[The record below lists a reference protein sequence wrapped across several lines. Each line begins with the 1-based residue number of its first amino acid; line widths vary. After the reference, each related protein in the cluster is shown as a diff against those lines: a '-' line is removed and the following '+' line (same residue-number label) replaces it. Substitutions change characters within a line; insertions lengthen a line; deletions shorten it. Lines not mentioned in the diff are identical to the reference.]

1 MRKILVP
8 VDGSGRSLKAVDQVR
23 ASFAPSAFEVVL
35 LMVQE
40 NAEQPL
46 TEEQSEEIYYKLADR
61 LGKIQ
66 KKLDGYKIE
75 KRASIGKAGEKILA
89 CAREID
95 ADMIIMTKSTS
106 STNEVNRAIG
116 STASFV
122 IRNSDCPVMLVP
134 ENVKSGPYV
143 YHGMVI
149 RKASGTITLKGQ
161 LNFKQTECLL
171 PSVKGKSVYRIET
184 LKGSVRY
191 VRKAYD
197 PETLSWD
204 LPPEKGEHQ
213 LIQINEGEMIY
224 IPVNMDES
232 TGKADRIRIINRSM
246 RSESVFRFRIMTVA
260 QAEAEARA
268 REIEESRAAEEG
280 RKQAEAETAE
290 EESKQAE
297 AETAEEESKQAEAE
311 AAEAVEEARKQAE
324 AQAAEEAR
332 RKAEAEAAEKAR
344 RQAEAEA
351 AEKARRQAE
360 AEALEKARRQ
370 LEAEAAEEARKQAE
384 AEEALKAFTEG
395 GTPTPE
401 PEVKPEA
408 DEIDEFQEI
417 PLEEDKKDDDHQFD
431 TQGLSFN
438 FEDYLNDNMK
448 ATLGNA
454 FDFKLNSESDD
465 LPEAGGETGGQKKD
479 TSELIFQP
487 DSLNENEGGENNQ
500 EEGQE
505 EDMEEMYRKL
515 EDAFAKYDAKA
526 AELEAEKEELTIE

>member
-134 ENVKSGPYV
+134 ENVKSGPSV

-171 PSVKGKSVYRIET
+171 PSVKGRSVYRIET

-280 RKQAEAETAE
+280 GKQAEAAE
-290 EESKQAE
+290 EESKQ
-297 AETAEEESKQAEAE
+297 SEAE
-311 AAEAVEEARKQAE
+311 AAEEARKQAE

-408 DEIDEFQEI
+408 GEIDEFQEI

-454 FDFKLNSESDD
+454 FDFNLNSESDD
-465 LPEAGGETGGQKKD
+465 LPEAGGETGGQKED

-487 DSLNENEGGENNQ
+487 DTLNENEGGENNQ

-505 EDMEEMYRKL
+505 EDMEEMYKKL
-515 EDAFAKYDAKA
+515 QEAFAKYDAKA

>member
-1 MRKILVP
+1 
-8 VDGSGRSLKAVDQVR
+8 
-23 ASFAPSAFEVVL
+23 
-35 LMVQE
+35 
-40 NAEQPL
+40 
-46 TEEQSEEIYYKLADR
+46 
-61 LGKIQ
+61 
-66 KKLDGYKIE
+66 
-75 KRASIGKAGEKILA
+75 
-89 CAREID
+89 
-95 ADMIIMTKSTS
+95 MTKSTS

-134 ENVKSGPYV
+134 ENVKSGPSV

-268 REIEESRAAEEG
+268 REIEESRAAEE
-280 RKQAEAETAE
+280 
-290 EESKQAE
+290 ESKQAE

-311 AAEAVEEARKQAE
+311 AAEEARKQ
-324 AQAAEEAR
+324 
-332 RKAEAEAAEKAR
+332 AEAEAAEKAR

-465 LPEAGGETGGQKKD
+465 LPEAGGETGGQKED

-515 EDAFAKYDAKA
+515 QEAFAKYDAKA

>member
-134 ENVKSGPYV
+134 ENVKSGPSV

-280 RKQAEAETAE
+280 G
-290 EESKQAE
+290 KQAE

-311 AAEAVEEARKQAE
+311 AAEEARKQAE

-395 GTPTPE
+395 GTPAPE

-454 FDFKLNSESDD
+454 FDFNLNSESDN
-465 LPEAGGETGGQKKD
+465 LPEAGGETGGQKEA
-479 TSELIFQP
+479 TSELIFQS
-487 DSLNENEGGENNQ
+487 DTLNENEGGENNQ

-505 EDMEEMYRKL
+505 EDMEEMYKKL
-515 EDAFAKYDAKA
+515 QEAFAKYDAKA

>member
-134 ENVKSGPYV
+134 ENVKSGPSV

-280 RKQAEAETAE
+280 G
-290 EESKQAE
+290 KQAE

-311 AAEAVEEARKQAE
+311 AAEEARKQAE

-395 GTPTPE
+395 GTPAPE

-454 FDFKLNSESDD
+454 FDFNLNSESDN
-465 LPEAGGETGGQKKD
+465 LPEAGGETGGQKED
-479 TSELIFQP
+479 TSELIFQS
-487 DSLNENEGGENNQ
+487 DTLNENEGGENNQ

-505 EDMEEMYRKL
+505 EDMEEMYKKL
-515 EDAFAKYDAKA
+515 QEAFAKYDAKA

>member
-134 ENVKSGPYV
+134 ENVKSGPSV

-224 IPVNMDES
+224 IPVSMDES

-280 RKQAEAETAE
+280 GR
-290 EESKQAE
+290 QAE

-311 AAEAVEEARKQAE
+311 AAEEARKQAE
-324 AQAAEEAR
+324 ALAAEEAR

-395 GTPTPE
+395 GTPAPE

-454 FDFKLNSESDD
+454 FDFNLNSESDD
-465 LPEAGGETGGQKKD
+465 LPEAGGETGGQKED

-487 DSLNENEGGENNQ
+487 DSLNENEGVENNQ

-515 EDAFAKYDAKA
+515 QEAFAKYDAKA

>member
-8 VDGSGRSLKAVDQVR
+8 VDGSGRSLKAVDQVS

-95 ADMIIMTKSTS
+95 AGMIIMTKSTS

-134 ENVKSGPYV
+134 ENVKTGPSV

-280 RKQAEAETAE
+280 G
-290 EESKQAE
+290 KQAE

-311 AAEAVEEARKQAE
+311 AAEEARKQAE

-332 RKAEAEAAEKAR
+332 RK
-344 RQAEAEA
+344 AEAEA

-384 AEEALKAFTEG
+384 AEKALKAFTEG

-448 ATLGNA
+448 ATLGNS
-454 FDFKLNSESDD
+454 FDFNLNSESDN
-465 LPEAGGETGGQKKD
+465 LPEAGGETGGQKED

-487 DSLNENEGGENNQ
+487 DILNENEGGENNQ

-505 EDMEEMYRKL
+505 EDMEEMYKKL
-515 EDAFAKYDAKA
+515 QEAFAKYDAKA

>member
-134 ENVKSGPYV
+134 ENVKTGPSV

-268 REIEESRAAEEG
+268 REIEESRAAEE
-280 RKQAEAETAE
+280 
-290 EESKQAE
+290 ESKQAE

-311 AAEAVEEARKQAE
+311 AAEEARKQAE

-395 GTPTPE
+395 GTPAPE

-454 FDFKLNSESDD
+454 FDFNLNSESDD
-465 LPEAGGETGGQKKD
+465 LPEAGGETGGQKED

-505 EDMEEMYRKL
+505 EDMEEMYKKL
-515 EDAFAKYDAKA
+515 QEAFAKYDAKA

>member
-134 ENVKSGPYV
+134 ENVKSGPSV

-268 REIEESRAAEEG
+268 REIEESRAAEESG
-280 RKQAEAETAE
+280 
-290 EESKQAE
+290 KQAE

-311 AAEAVEEARKQAE
+311 AAEEARKQAE

-351 AEKARRQAE
+351 AEKARRQVE

-395 GTPTPE
+395 GTPE

-454 FDFKLNSESDD
+454 FDFNLNSESDD
-465 LPEAGGETGGQKKD
+465 LPEAGGETGGHKED

-515 EDAFAKYDAKA
+515 QEAFAKYDAKA
-526 AELEAEKEELTIE
+526 AELEEEKEELTIE

>member
-134 ENVKSGPYV
+134 ENVKTGPSV

-280 RKQAEAETAE
+280 G
-290 EESKQAE
+290 KQAE

-311 AAEAVEEARKQAE
+311 AAEEARKQAE

-384 AEEALKAFTEG
+384 AEETLKAFTEG
-395 GTPTPE
+395 GTTTSE

-454 FDFKLNSESDD
+454 FDFNLNSESDD
-465 LPEAGGETGGQKKD
+465 LPEAGGETGGQKED

-487 DSLNENEGGENNQ
+487 DTLNENEGGENNQ

-505 EDMEEMYRKL
+505 EDMEEMYKKL
-515 EDAFAKYDAKA
+515 QEAFAKYDAKA

>member
-122 IRNSDCPVMLVP
+122 IRNSDFPVMLVP
-134 ENVKSGPYV
+134 ENVKSGPSV

-268 REIEESRAAEEG
+268 REIEESRAAEESG
-280 RKQAEAETAE
+280 
-290 EESKQAE
+290 KQAE

-311 AAEAVEEARKQAE
+311 AAEEARKQAE

-395 GTPTPE
+395 GTPAPE

-454 FDFKLNSESDD
+454 FDFNLNSESDD
-465 LPEAGGETGGQKKD
+465 LPEAGGETGGQKED

-487 DSLNENEGGENNQ
+487 DTLNENEGGENNQ

-515 EDAFAKYDAKA
+515 QEAFAKYDAKA

>member
-1 MRKILVP
+1 
-8 VDGSGRSLKAVDQVR
+8 
-23 ASFAPSAFEVVL
+23 
-35 LMVQE
+35 
-40 NAEQPL
+40 
-46 TEEQSEEIYYKLADR
+46 
-61 LGKIQ
+61 
-66 KKLDGYKIE
+66 
-75 KRASIGKAGEKILA
+75 
-89 CAREID
+89 
-95 ADMIIMTKSTS
+95 MIIMTKSTS

-134 ENVKSGPYV
+134 ENVKTGPSV

-280 RKQAEAETAE
+280 G
-290 EESKQAE
+290 KQAE

-311 AAEAVEEARKQAE
+311 AAEAAEEARKQAE

-395 GTPTPE
+395 GTPAPE

-454 FDFKLNSESDD
+454 FDFNLNSESDN
-465 LPEAGGETGGQKKD
+465 LPEAGGETGGQKED

-487 DSLNENEGGENNQ
+487 DSLNENEDGENKNNR

-515 EDAFAKYDAKA
+515 QEAFAKYDAKA

>member
-134 ENVKSGPYV
+134 ENVKTGPSV

-268 REIEESRAAEEG
+268 REIEESRAAEE
-280 RKQAEAETAE
+280 
-290 EESKQAE
+290 ESKQAE

-311 AAEAVEEARKQAE
+311 AAEEARKQAE

-395 GTPTPE
+395 GTPAPE

-454 FDFKLNSESDD
+454 FDFNLNSESDD
-465 LPEAGGETGGQKKD
+465 LHEAGGETGGQKED

-500 EEGQE
+500 DEGQE

-515 EDAFAKYDAKA
+515 QEAFAKYDAKA

>member
-134 ENVKSGPYV
+134 ENVKTGPSV

-280 RKQAEAETAE
+280 GKQAEAETAE
-290 EESKQAE
+290 EL
-297 AETAEEESKQAEAE
+297 SKQAEAE
-311 AAEAVEEARKQAE
+311 AAEEARKQAE

-401 PEVKPEA
+401 PEVKPES

-454 FDFKLNSESDD
+454 FDFNLNSESDD
-465 LPEAGGETGGQKKD
+465 LPEAGDETGGQKED

-487 DSLNENEGGENNQ
+487 DTLNENEGGENNH

-515 EDAFAKYDAKA
+515 QEAFAKYDAKA

>member
-1 MRKILVP
+1 M
-8 VDGSGRSLKAVDQVR
+8 
-23 ASFAPSAFEVVL
+23 
-35 LMVQE
+35 
-40 NAEQPL
+40 
-46 TEEQSEEIYYKLADR
+46 
-61 LGKIQ
+61 
-66 KKLDGYKIE
+66 
-75 KRASIGKAGEKILA
+75 
-89 CAREID
+89 
-95 ADMIIMTKSTS
+95 
-106 STNEVNRAIG
+106 
-116 STASFV
+116 
-122 IRNSDCPVMLVP
+122 
-134 ENVKSGPYV
+134 
-143 YHGMVI
+143 
-149 RKASGTITLKGQ
+149 
-161 LNFKQTECLL
+161 
-171 PSVKGKSVYRIET
+171 KGKSVYRIET

-280 RKQAEAETAE
+280 GKQAEAEA
-290 EESKQAE
+290 
-297 AETAEEESKQAEAE
+297 AEEESKQAEAE
-311 AAEAVEEARKQAE
+311 AAEEARKQAE

-370 LEAEAAEEARKQAE
+370 LEAEAAEEAQKQAK

-505 EDMEEMYRKL
+505 EGMEEMYRKL
-515 EDAFAKYDAKA
+515 QDAFAKYDAKA
-526 AELEAEKEELTIE
+526 AELEAEKEELTIK

>member
-134 ENVKSGPYV
+134 ENVKTGPSV

-268 REIEESRAAEEG
+268 REIEESRAAEE
-280 RKQAEAETAE
+280 
-290 EESKQAE
+290 ESKQAE
-297 AETAEEESKQAEAE
+297 AETAKEESKQAEAE
-311 AAEAVEEARKQAE
+311 AAEK
-324 AQAAEEAR
+324 AR
-332 RKAEAEAAEKAR
+332 RK
-344 RQAEAEA
+344 AEAEA

-454 FDFKLNSESDD
+454 FDFNLNSESDD
-465 LPEAGGETGGQKKD
+465 LPESGGETGGQKED

-500 EEGQE
+500 EEDQE

-515 EDAFAKYDAKA
+515 QEAFARYDAKD
-526 AELEAEKEELTIE
+526 AELKAEKEAEKEELTIE

>member
-134 ENVKSGPYV
+134 ENVKSGPSV

-268 REIEESRAAEEG
+268 REIEESRAAEE
-280 RKQAEAETAE
+280 
-290 EESKQAE
+290 ESKQAE

-311 AAEAVEEARKQAE
+311 AAEEARKQAE

-332 RKAEAEAAEKAR
+332 RKAA
-344 RQAEAEA
+344 AEA

-384 AEEALKAFTEG
+384 AEEAVKAFTEG

-454 FDFKLNSESDD
+454 FDFNLNSESDD
-465 LPEAGGETGGQKKD
+465 LPESGGETGGQKED

-515 EDAFAKYDAKA
+515 QEAFAKYDAKA

>member
-134 ENVKSGPYV
+134 ENVKSGPSV

-268 REIEESRAAEEG
+268 REIEESRAAEE
-280 RKQAEAETAE
+280 
-290 EESKQAE
+290 
-297 AETAEEESKQAEAE
+297 ESKQAEAE
-311 AAEAVEEARKQAE
+311 AAEEARKQAE

-454 FDFKLNSESDD
+454 FDFNLNSESDN
-465 LPEAGGETGGQKKD
+465 LPEAGGETGGQKEA
-479 TSELIFQP
+479 TSELIFQS
-487 DSLNENEGGENNQ
+487 DTLNENEGGENNQ

-505 EDMEEMYRKL
+505 EDMEEMYKKL
-515 EDAFAKYDAKA
+515 QEAFAKYDAKA

>member
-134 ENVKSGPYV
+134 ENVKSGPSV

-268 REIEESRAAEEG
+268 REIEESRAAEE
-280 RKQAEAETAE
+280 
-290 EESKQAE
+290 
-297 AETAEEESKQAEAE
+297 ESKQAEAE
-311 AAEAVEEARKQAE
+311 AAEEARKQAE

-395 GTPTPE
+395 GTPTLE

-454 FDFKLNSESDD
+454 FDFNLNSESDN
-465 LPEAGGETGGQKKD
+465 LPEAGGETGGQKEA

-487 DSLNENEGGENNQ
+487 DTLNENEGGENNQ

-505 EDMEEMYRKL
+505 EDMEEMYKKL
-515 EDAFAKYDAKA
+515 QEAFAKYDAKA

>member
-134 ENVKSGPYV
+134 ENVKSGPSV

-268 REIEESRAAEEG
+268 REIEESRAAEE
-280 RKQAEAETAE
+280 
-290 EESKQAE
+290 ESKQAE

-311 AAEAVEEARKQAE
+311 AAEEARKQAE

-454 FDFKLNSESDD
+454 FDFNLNSESDD
-465 LPEAGGETGGQKKD
+465 LPEAGGETGGQKED

-515 EDAFAKYDAKA
+515 QDAFAKYDAKA

>member
-134 ENVKSGPYV
+134 ENVKSGPSV

-268 REIEESRAAEEG
+268 REIEESRAAEE
-280 RKQAEAETAE
+280 
-290 EESKQAE
+290 ESKQAE

-311 AAEAVEEARKQAE
+311 AAEEERKQAE

-454 FDFKLNSESDD
+454 FDFNLNSESDD
-465 LPEAGGETGGQKKD
+465 LPEAGGETGRQKED

-505 EDMEEMYRKL
+505 EDIEEMYRKL
-515 EDAFAKYDAKA
+515 QDAFAKYDAKA

>member
-134 ENVKSGPYV
+134 ENVKSGPSV

-268 REIEESRAAEEG
+268 REIEESRAAEESG
-280 RKQAEAETAE
+280 KQAEAETAE
-290 EESKQAE
+290 EESKQ
-297 AETAEEESKQAEAE
+297 SEAE
-311 AAEAVEEARKQAE
+311 AAEEARKQAE

-332 RKAEAEAAEKAR
+332 RK
-344 RQAEAEA
+344 AEAEA

-401 PEVKPEA
+401 PEVKPES

-417 PLEEDKKDDDHQFD
+417 PLEEDNKDDDHQFD

-454 FDFKLNSESDD
+454 FDFNLNSESDN
-465 LPEAGGETGGQKKD
+465 LPEAGGETGGQKED

-505 EDMEEMYRKL
+505 EDMEEMYKKL
-515 EDAFAKYDAKA
+515 QEAFAKYDAKA

>member
-134 ENVKSGPYV
+134 ENVKSGPSV

-268 REIEESRAAEEG
+268 REIEESRAAEESG
-280 RKQAEAETAE
+280 
-290 EESKQAE
+290 KQAE

-311 AAEAVEEARKQAE
+311 AAEEARKQAE

-332 RKAEAEAAEKAR
+332 RK
-344 RQAEAEA
+344 AEAEA

-448 ATLGNA
+448 ATLGNS
-454 FDFKLNSESDD
+454 FDFNLNSESDN
-465 LPEAGGETGGQKKD
+465 LPEAGGETGGQKED

-487 DSLNENEGGENNQ
+487 DILNENEGGENNQ

-505 EDMEEMYRKL
+505 EDMEEMYKKL
-515 EDAFAKYDAKA
+515 QEAFAKYDAKA

>member
-134 ENVKSGPYV
+134 ENVKSGPSV

-280 RKQAEAETAE
+280 G
-290 EESKQAE
+290 KQAE

-311 AAEAVEEARKQAE
+311 AAEEARKQAE

-332 RKAEAEAAEKAR
+332 KKAEAEAAEKAR

-408 DEIDEFQEI
+408 DKIDEFQEI

-465 LPEAGGETGGQKKD
+465 LPEAGGETGGQKED

-515 EDAFAKYDAKA
+515 QDAFAKYDAKA

>member
-95 ADMIIMTKSTS
+95 AGMIIMTKSTS

-134 ENVKSGPYV
+134 ENVKTGPSV

-268 REIEESRAAEEG
+268 REIEESRAAEE
-280 RKQAEAETAE
+280 
-290 EESKQAE
+290 
-297 AETAEEESKQAEAE
+297 ESKQAEAE
-311 AAEAVEEARKQAE
+311 AAEEARKQAE

-384 AEEALKAFTEG
+384 AEKALKAFTEG

-448 ATLGNA
+448 ATLGNS
-454 FDFKLNSESDD
+454 FDFNLNSESDN
-465 LPEAGGETGGQKKD
+465 LPEAGGETGGQKED

-487 DSLNENEGGENNQ
+487 DILNENEGGENNQ

-505 EDMEEMYRKL
+505 EDMEEMYKKL
-515 EDAFAKYDAKA
+515 QEAFAKYDAKA

>member
-134 ENVKSGPYV
+134 ENVKSGPSV

-268 REIEESRAAEEG
+268 REIEESRAAEEVG
-280 RKQAEAETAE
+280 KQAEAET
-290 EESKQAE
+290 
-297 AETAEEESKQAEAE
+297 
-311 AAEAVEEARKQAE
+311 AEAVEEARKQAE

-465 LPEAGGETGGQKKD
+465 LPEAGGETGGQKED

-505 EDMEEMYRKL
+505 EDMEEMYKKL
-515 EDAFAKYDAKA
+515 QEAFAKYDAKA

>member
-134 ENVKSGPYV
+134 ENVKSGPSV

-297 AETAEEESKQAEAE
+297 AE

-344 RQAEAEA
+344 RP
-351 AEKARRQAE
+351 AE

-515 EDAFAKYDAKA
+515 QDAFAKYDAKA

>member
-95 ADMIIMTKSTS
+95 AGMIIMTKSTS

-134 ENVKSGPYV
+134 ENVKTGPSV

-268 REIEESRAAEEG
+268 REIEESRAAEE
-280 RKQAEAETAE
+280 
-290 EESKQAE
+290 
-297 AETAEEESKQAEAE
+297 ESKQAEAE
-311 AAEAVEEARKQAE
+311 AAEEARKQAE

-370 LEAEAAEEARKQAE
+370 LEAEAAEESRKQAE
-384 AEEALKAFTEG
+384 ADEALKAFTEG

-454 FDFKLNSESDD
+454 FDFNFNSESDN
-465 LPEAGGETGGQKKD
+465 LPEAGGETGGQKED

-487 DSLNENEGGENNQ
+487 DILNENEGGENNQ

-505 EDMEEMYRKL
+505 EDMEEMYKKL
-515 EDAFAKYDAKA
+515 QEAFAKYDAKA